1 MRPELLDRFGRFFG
15 VASGSD
21 LIVYSSIIFL
31 VYLFFELIHKQTRQQ
46 AETTRLCTAHA
57 LREYE
62 QDKKADPTILNLK
75 QSNDPKARFG
85 FLIRAYN
92 E

>member
-1 MRPELLDRFGRFFG
+1 
-15 VASGSD
+15 
-21 LIVYSSIIFL
+21 L

-62 QDKKADPTILNLK
+62 QDQQAGLTTLLPINNTD
-75 QSNDPKARFG
+75 SKARFG

-92 E
+92 EATTIGAVIDEIIDA